1 MNKIKYIVTMGNGVM
16 ILLLDVLAIIFCTL
30 TISTIIF
37 FFQGK
42 ALTATNCVATTV
54 TVPANKTVTPT
65 ATTTNGNLLV
75 PSADSDD
82 PSASWSVFIQSYK
95 QELAETK
102 SKLTD

>member
-16 ILLLDVLAIIFCTL
+16 ILLDVLAIIFCTL

-65 ATTTNGNLLV
+65 ATTNGNLLV

-95 QELAETK
+95 QEQAETK